1 MSTSPLQ
8 SEPIKHVNEH
18 VNDHAKEAHNSL
30 SQIEKNQTNEMHRSA
45 QRGKPV
51 RSPYLAPG
59 TASGKDWLD
68 RIPSRLHG
76 WLLPILLLILW
87 QTAGIFGWV
96 SESLL
101 PTPTTILKSYAHLAA
116 SGELWEHL
124 GISALRA
131 LLGFLLGSFTGLMLG
146 FFTGLGNITN
156 RLFDPSLQM
165 LRTVP
170 LLALIPL
177 FILWFGIGEFSK
189 VMMISLGTFFP
200 LYVNTY
206 LGVRSVDNKLFEV
219 TSVLGF
225 SRSQKLWRL
234 IIPAALPNI
243 MLGVRLS
250 VSTAW
255 LVLVVAEMMA
265 TSSGVGYMIQDART
279 FSNTDIIFAGI
290 LIFALVGSISDL
302 AVRRLE
308 RRWLSWRDTF
318 KG

>member
-8 SEPIKHVNEH
+8 SEPIDQGRESRS
-18 VNDHAKEAHNSL
+18 A
-30 SQIEKNQTNEMHRSA
+30 IEKNQSIEQHRPA
-45 QRGKPV
+45 QRGKAV
-51 RSPYLAPG
+51 RSPYQVPG

-68 RIPSRLHG
+68 RIPPKLHG
-76 WLLPILLLILW
+76 WLLPTSLLILW
-87 QTAGIFGWV
+87 QATGSLGWV

-101 PTPTTILKSYAHLAA
+101 PAPSSILRSYAHLAA

-146 FFTGLGNITN
+146 FFTGLGNIAN
-156 RLFDPSLQM
+156 RLLDPSLQM

-225 SRSQKLWRL
+225 SRFQKLWRL

-279 FSNTDIIFAGI
+279 FSNTDIVFAGI

-302 AVRRLE
+302 AVRQLE
-308 RRWLSWRDTF
+308 KRWLSWRDTF